1 MRYILFGLGVIVLIL
16 LIWNVYL
23 IQSVE
28 NVADELQLLQLKLDM
43 CNGDVH
49 VIMDDLIMARDSIR
63 ILTK

>member
-1 MRYILFGLGVIVLIL
+1 MRYILFGLGVILLIL

-28 NVADELQLLQLKLDM
+28 NTAAELQHLQLKLDM

>member
-1 MRYILFGLGVIVLIL
+1 M
-16 LIWNVYL
+16 
-23 IQSVE
+23 QSVE
-28 NVADELQLLQLKLDM
+28 NVSAELKQMQLKLDM

>member
-1 MRYILFGLGVIVLIL
+1 MRYILFGLGVIVLTL

-23 IQSVE
+23 MQSVE
-28 NVADELQLLQLKLDM
+28 NVSAELKQMQLKLDM